1 MKTIA
6 GRTGEWRRRR
16 AVALLLG
23 PITVLL
29 GIFFLIPVGIMVVY
43 SFLEPGLYGGVNWS
57 FYPYSYGRIFGW
69 PLGGGEEFEP
79 LYLGILAGSIKY
91 AFITV
96 FASMIVCYPA
106 AFWVS
111 RMRGTSKALFLFAI
125 TLPFFA
131 NLLIRIYAWLLLL
144 RPTGTVNTV
153 LQWLD
158 VIDAPLQMLFTE
170 FSVIIGMVYVFIP
183 FMFLPIYASVERM
196 DWSLVQASQDL
207 GATAFQTFRRVI
219 LPLTAP
225 GIFGGALIVFIPAL
239 GNFIV
244 PSFLGGSKVQM
255 TGTVIERQFLQARNW
270 PFGSALAMAVMGT
283 ILILALLYA
292 LRARKAGQSQ
302 SQLGAVHA

>member
-1 MKTIA
+1 M
-6 GRTGEWRRRR
+6 
-16 AVALLLG
+16 
-23 PITVLL
+23 
-29 GIFFLIPVGIMVVY
+29 IPMGIMVVY

-79 LYLGILAGSIKY
+79 LYLGILAGSIRY
-91 AFITV
+91 AVITV
-96 FASMIVCYPA
+96 VASMIVCYPA
-106 AFWVS
+106 AFWVC
-111 RMRGTSKALFLFAI
+111 RMRGTAKALFLFAI

-153 LQWLD
+153 LQWLG
-158 VIDAPLQMLFTE
+158 VIDAPLQMMFTE
-170 FSVIIGMVYVFIP
+170 FSVIVGMVYVFIP

-207 GATAFQTFRRVI
+207 GATGPQTFRRVI

-270 PFGSALAMAVMGT
+270 PFGSALAMSVMAT
-283 ILILALLYA
+283 VLILAFLYA
-292 LRARKAGQSQ
+292 LRARRAGQSQ
-302 SQLGAVHA
+302 PQLGAVHA